1 MSRWLVVVS
10 SCAGA
15 KKRAARLR
23 EEIIGVNSRNSRI
36 NPNPGGSASAMQ
48 EASVGSFQTIDRLA
62 FAVQLGRLP
71 GREAALHFHHLITPA
86 GELDTR
92 LRRQMAGLRIA
103 IENVHLVAAR
113 ALQVVPS
120 FLREAQ
126 RAWDVA
132 LGEVFRLAHIHDDY
146 VVA

>member
-1 MSRWLVVVS
+1 
-10 SCAGA
+10 
-15 KKRAARLR
+15 
-23 EEIIGVNSRNSRI
+23 
-36 NPNPGGSASAMQ
+36 MQ
-48 EASVGSFQTIDRLA
+48 EASVGSFQAIDRLA
-62 FAVQLGRLP
+62 FDVQLGSLP
-71 GREAALHFHHLITPA
+71 GRKTALHFHHRITPA

-92 LRRQMAGLRIA
+92 LRRQVAGLRIA

-113 ALQVVPS
+113 ALQAVPS

-132 LGEVFRLAHIHDDY
+132 LGEVFRLAHIHNDY